1 MVKMSEIWYSRPRE
15 RPLRVLRKRPEP
27 LTVAEVQEHE
37 ISGHTNRTEAG
48 VERVLQAEDVQMPMW
63 GDLGLRKVFRSLELT
78 TCGAEHQKRQM
89 RHTTRSQSRTRQME
103 SEPRRQCFV
112 EGAVW
117 FGGSLV
123 IFVRQKVTTSGIVQF
138 WQKSCKAGGYTVGG
152 CAVVMVSLRCWHT

>member
-1 MVKMSEIWYSRPRE
+1 MVKMSEDLEQQARE

-27 LTVAEVQEHE
+27 PTVAEVQEHE
-37 ISGHTNRTEAG
+37 ISGHTNCTEAG

-117 FGGSLV
+117 IGGSLV
-123 IFVRQKVTTSGIVQF
+123 IFFRQKVTTSGIVQF
-138 WQKSCKAGGYTVGG
+138 WQKSCKLEATPGWL
-152 CAVVMVSLRCWHT
+152 CAVMVSLRCWHT